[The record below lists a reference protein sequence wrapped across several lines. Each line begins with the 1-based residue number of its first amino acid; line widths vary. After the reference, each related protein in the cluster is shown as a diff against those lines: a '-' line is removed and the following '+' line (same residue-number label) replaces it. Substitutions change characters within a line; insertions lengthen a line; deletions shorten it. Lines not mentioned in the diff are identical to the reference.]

1 MQTLSLVDFIH
12 ALGDE
17 QAAAVLGVKPRTVQS
32 WRRAERMPRTRD
44 IPLLI
49 ERSGGRLTHASFFGL
64 GHEHVA

>member
-1 MQTLSLVDFIH
+1 MQTLSLVDFIN

-17 QAAAVLGVKPRTVQS
+17 KAATMFGVKPRTIQS

-49 ERSGGRLTHASFFGL
+49 ERSGGRLTHASFFAPV
-64 GHEHVA
+64 HEHVA